1 MPRQYDRIIRQKEQ
15 FILDGIHQHAK
26 IAAVKIGS
34 ADDPAA
40 RMSGVVESLVY
51 SGNLTTCTVNC
62 GQINIVAELANAD
75 TAQRLSRGEK
85 VSVLWDDSAQIK
97 LAD

>member
-1 MPRQYDRIIRQKEQ
+1 MTPL
-15 FILDGIHQHAK
+15 IL
-26 IAAVKIGS
+26 AAGS
-34 ADDPAA
+34 
-40 RMSGVVESLVY
+40 S
-51 SGNLTTCTVNC
+51 
-62 GQINIVAELANAD
+62 AELANAD

>member
-1 MPRQYDRIIRQKEQ
+1 MERFD
-15 FILDGIHQHAK
+15 LASMIH
-26 IAAVKIGS
+26 
-34 ADDPAA
+34 
-40 RMSGVVESLVY
+40 
-51 SGNLTTCTVNC
+51 
-62 GQINIVAELANAD
+62 NIVAELANAD